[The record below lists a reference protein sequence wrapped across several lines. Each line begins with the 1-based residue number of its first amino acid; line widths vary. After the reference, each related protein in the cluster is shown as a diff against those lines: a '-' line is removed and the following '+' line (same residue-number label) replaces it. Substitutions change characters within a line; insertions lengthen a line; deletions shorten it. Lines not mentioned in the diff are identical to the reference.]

1 MSLRKL
7 AYLTA
12 KTDRLDIRPVTE
24 ADLASVFEIHRQDE
38 VNKFLPY
45 ETWQDMQD
53 AQAWYEVVKE
63 RRDSESAEQFVLFE
77 GGKLVGSM
85 IFFSYNANQRECE
98 LGYVLNKPFWGQ
110 GYMVE
115 ALNEMLPSV
124 AKLLNLKHFV
134 ATVEAENIASIKL
147 LSRLGFRQSGEVVEK
162 GILLKLFRSQ
172 AL

>member
-124 AKLLNLKHFV
+124 ARLLNLEHFV
-134 ATVEAENIASIKL
+134 ATIEADNIASIKL
-147 LSRLGFRQSGEVVEK
+147 LSRLGFSQTDEAIEK

>member
-12 KTDRLDIRPVTE
+12 KTERLDIRPVTE

-38 VNKFLPY
+38 VNQFLPY

-63 RRDSESAEQFVLFE
+63 RRDSDSAEQFVLFH
-77 GGKLVGSM
+77 GAQLVGSM
-85 IFFSYNANQRECE
+85 IFFSYNPNQRECE

-110 GYMVE
+110 GFMLE
-115 ALNEMLPSV
+115 ALHEMLPSV
-124 AKLLNLKHFV
+124 AKLLNLEHFV
-134 ATVEAENIASIKL
+134 ATIEAENIASIKL
-147 LSRLGFRQSGEVVEK
+147 LSRIGFSQIGEVVEK